1 MIQVQT
7 LIAAGATRAEIRRA
21 TEPLTRLAKGTY
33 GDVSALD
40 PGSSHLLR
48 ARAHLTRLASVTVSH
63 TSAAALWDLPTRHG
77 DLDLVHFSPLVGRP
91 GNPKAGAGYHVH
103 FREVPD
109 DEMTVL
115 GELPLTTPLRTVL
128 DCATALPGDWGV
140 AVADAALHRGLIS
153 RTALAQAAGATRRI
167 KGAQRV
173 RMLPTRCSP
182 LAESPGESLLRLQLH
197 RMGLDVREQVSLPD
211 IEGRPRVDFLVEGGL
226 VIEFDGRSK
235 YGIDGDPERAH
246 WEEKLRHDRLT
257 EAGFEVLRI
266 VWADLWDEAALT
278 RRVMRA
284 LARARRRGTSA
295 SGARPS

>member
-1 MIQVQT
+1 MVQVQT

-21 TEPLTRLAKGTY
+21 TEPLSRLAKGTY
-33 GDVSALD
+33 GEVRGLD
-40 PGSSHLLR
+40 PRASHLLR
-48 ARAHLTRLASVTVSH
+48 IRAHLTRLASVTVSH
-63 TSAAALWDLPTRHG
+63 TSAAALWELPTRHV

-91 GNPKAGAGYHVH
+91 GNPKAGNGYHVH

-115 GELPLTTPLRTVL
+115 GELPVTAPLRTVL

-153 RTALAQAAGATRRI
+153 QAALAQSAEATRRI
-167 KGAQRV
+167 KGARRV
-173 RMLPTRCSP
+173 RVLPTLCSP
-182 LAESPGESLLRLQLH
+182 RAESPGESLLRLQLL
-197 RMGLDVREQVSLPD
+197 RMGLDVREQVTMLD

-278 RRVMRA
+278 RRVLRA
-284 LARARRRGTSA
+284 LARARRRGASDPAAGTS
-295 SGARPS
+295 